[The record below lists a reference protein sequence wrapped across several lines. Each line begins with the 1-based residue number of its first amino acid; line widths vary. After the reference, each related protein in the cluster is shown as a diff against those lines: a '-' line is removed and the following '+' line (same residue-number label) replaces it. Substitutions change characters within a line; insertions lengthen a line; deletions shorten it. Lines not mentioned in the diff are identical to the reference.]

1 MKSSDKKFLIPR
13 LFLALMAVFI
23 AFYFIS
29 IISGFKP
36 FYNNAAARNALVDV
50 YKDAE
55 IADNLIQQR
64 YQDLYDVKANLVDT
78 SSRDAIS
85 AVLKEYIGSSQ
96 FGDLRFVS
104 KGKIYDVNGAE
115 VVDEIE
121 HIQQFIGLNRR
132 ACSGEYHDAMVKMS
146 CLAFYIPIVGEEHIE
161 GLISIVEA
169 RNFINV
175 QPALN
180 ENAELVAVI
189 TESGLTL
196 AKFVSPKLD
205 YTLNNYYEFIDT
217 ITQNP
222 KAGNQVLL
230 AVRDGEGV
238 VHINVGGEAHTVG
251 IKALKL
257 ADSTLYLVSLSSSER
272 LMSDEMWY
280 LRHATFL
287 LVIAIASFSIS
298 IWYAVRYHKTAKKQ
312 IKLVS
317 YTYPNI
323 DCPNIEQFKIDV
335 LNAISSPVA
344 IRKYSIVAF
353 KISGYTS
360 LSHHLGESEAE
371 DIVKHAAK
379 IFAGFCEYEESYAYL
394 GNGTFVLCLKYDD
407 KSFARRLS
415 IIKAISIKNQGALD
429 RNVHLR
435 FNVGVCHA
443 FGGTR
448 SSITEM
454 VDHAVTACAMAK
466 DRTHRS
472 YVVYDIKINEK
483 IAKDEKIESMMEDS
497 LKNGDFKLFLQP
509 KYNMKHDRIDSAEA
523 LVRWFDHSRAE
534 YIFPIDFIGLFETN
548 GFIVKLDHYVY
559 LEVLK
564 YFQRAVERG
573 EKIVPISVNVSRVTA
588 SMSDFL
594 DFYIENKK
602 KYQIG
607 DGFIMLEFTESFAAD
622 DNEHLL
628 RIVKALRKN
637 GIGCSLDDFGSGFS
651 SFNILKNIPF
661 DELKLDKCFID
672 AGYNADHDDIMLK
685 SVIDLA
691 KSLGMRIVQ
700 EGVETEEIFNKVKGY
715 GCDVAQGF
723 YYAKAIPLEEYR
735 IFIDTN
741 TSIVYKSKVK

>member
-13 LFLALMAVFI
+13 LFLALMAIFI

-169 RNFINV
+169 RNFIDV

-287 LVIAIASFSIS
+287 LVIAIVSFSIS

-466 DRTHRS
+466 DRTNRS

-534 YIFPIDFIGLFETN
+534 YIFPVDFIGLFETN

>member
-13 LFLALMAVFI
+13 LLLALMAVFI

-466 DRTHRS
+466 DRTNRS

>member
-287 LVIAIASFSIS
+287 LVIAIVSFSIS

-466 DRTHRS
+466 DRTNRS

-534 YIFPIDFIGLFETN
+534 YIFPVDFIGLFETN